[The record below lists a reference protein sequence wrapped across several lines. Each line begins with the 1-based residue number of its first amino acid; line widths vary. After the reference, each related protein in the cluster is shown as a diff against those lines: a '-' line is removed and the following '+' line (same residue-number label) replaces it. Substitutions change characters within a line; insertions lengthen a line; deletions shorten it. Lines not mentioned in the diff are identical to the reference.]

1 MVGRKSQQPD
11 ELRYRVVLGDSRSMA
26 DVEDGSVHLVVT
38 SPPYWQLKDYEAA
51 YQIGFH
57 QEYDEY
63 IGELDRV
70 WGECERALHP
80 GCRLAV
86 NIGDQFLR
94 AKTYGRYRVAA
105 IHADII
111 RGCVGR
117 GLDFMGSIIWQ
128 KVTTMNTSG
137 GGVVMGSFPHPR
149 NGIVKL
155 DYEHILLFKK
165 QGKAPRPSPEQKEHS
180 RLSTEEWNEYFY
192 GHWTFPGARQEDHIA
207 VFPPELPRRL
217 IRMFTFEGETVLDP
231 FLGSGTT
238 MSVARELGRSC
249 TGYEVNP
256 DFLGT
261 IREKTGFGEQRE
273 FFRGEAQVLEVLG
286 EQPGPGGEGGEP
298 VEAAS
303 ASRAAGY
310 GSVIRKGDSRHREEY
325 HRVQEVLDVRT
336 LELEDGTNL
345 RLLGLL
351 ENDSPAGAERLRE
364 LVSGKQVYF
373 KSDPRSDEGHGV
385 YLYLRN
391 RTCINSRLIRE
402 GVAEVDESCEYRM
415 KKRFLRYRDEV
426 EA

>member
-38 SPPYWQLKDYEAA
+38 SPPYWQLKDYEAED
-51 YQIGFH
+51 QIGFH

-111 RGCVGR
+111 RGCVDL

-137 GGVVMGSFPHPR
+137 GGVVMGSFPYPR

-165 QGKAPRPSPEQKEHS
+165 LGKAPRPDPAQKELS

-207 VFPPELPRRL
+207 VFPRELPRRL
-217 IRMFTFEGETVLDP
+217 IRMFTFAGETVLDP

-238 MSVARELGRSC
+238 LSVARELGRSC
-249 TGYEVNP
+249 TGYELNP
-256 DFLGT
+256 AFLDT
-261 IREKTGFGEQRE
+261 IREKTGFGEQKE
-273 FFRGEAQVLEVLG
+273 FFRGQEKLEVIG
-286 EQPGPGGEGGEP
+286 ELPSADEENGKAGEP
-298 VEAAS
+298 SS
-303 ASRAAGY
+303 APPDGSF
-310 GSVIRKGDSRHREEY
+310 GSVIRKGDSRRREEY
-325 HRVQEVLDVRT
+325 HRVREVLDVRT
-336 LELEDGTNL
+336 VELEDGRNL
-345 RLLGLL
+345 KLLGLV
-351 ENDSPAGAERLRE
+351 EAGGAGGAERLRE
-364 LVSGKQVYF
+364 LVDGKQVYF
-373 KSDPRSDEGHGV
+373 KNDPGADGEDGI

-391 RTCINSRLIRE
+391 RTCINSRLIRD
-402 GVAEVDESCEYRM
+402 GAAGVDEGREYRM
-415 KKRFLRYRDEV
+415 KKRFLRYRAEL
-426 EA
+426 ES

>member
-38 SPPYWQLKDYEAA
+38 SPPYWQLKDYEAED
-51 YQIGFH
+51 QIGFH

-111 RGCVGR
+111 RGCVDL

-137 GGVVMGSFPHPR
+137 GGVVMGSFPYPR

-165 QGKAPRPSPEQKEHS
+165 LGKAPRPDPAQKELS

-207 VFPPELPRRL
+207 VFPRELPRRL
-217 IRMFTFEGETVLDP
+217 IRMFTFAGETVLDP

-238 MSVARELGRSC
+238 LSVARELGRSC
-249 TGYEVNP
+249 TGYELNP
-256 DFLGT
+256 AFLDT
-261 IREKTGFGEQRE
+261 IREKTGFGEQKE
-273 FFRGEAQVLEVLG
+273 FFRGQEKLEVIG
-286 EQPGPGGEGGEP
+286 ELPSADEENGKAGEP
-298 VEAAS
+298 SAGAS
-303 ASRAAGY
+303 DGSF
-310 GSVIRKGDSRHREEY
+310 GSVIRKGDSRRREEY
-325 HRVQEVLDVRT
+325 HRVREVLDVRT
-336 LELEDGTNL
+336 VELEDGRNL
-345 RLLGLL
+345 KLLGLV
-351 ENDSPAGAERLRE
+351 EAGGAGGAERLRE
-364 LVSGKQVYF
+364 LVDGKQVYF
-373 KSDPRSDEGHGV
+373 KNDPGADGEDGI

-391 RTCINSRLIRE
+391 RTCINSRLIRD
-402 GVAEVDESCEYRM
+402 GAAGVDEGREYRM
-415 KKRFLRYRDEV
+415 KKRFLRYRAEL
-426 EA
+426 ES

>member
-1 MVGRKSQQPD
+1 MVGRKRQQPD
-11 ELRYRVVLGDSRSMA
+11 GLRYRVVLGDSRSMA

-38 SPPYWQLKDYEAA
+38 SPPYWQLKDYEAED
-51 YQIGFH
+51 QIGFH

-111 RGCVGR
+111 RGCVDR

-137 GGVVMGSFPHPR
+137 GGVIMGSFPYPR

-165 QGKAPRPSPEQKEHS
+165 LGKAPRPDPAQKELS

-207 VFPPELPRRL
+207 VFPSELPRRL
-217 IRMFTFEGETVLDP
+217 IRMFTFAGETVLDP

-238 MSVARELGRSC
+238 LSVARELGRSC
-249 TGYEVNP
+249 TGYELNP
-256 DFLGT
+256 AFLET
-261 IREKTGFGEQRE
+261 IREKTGFGEQKE
-273 FFRGEAQVLEVLG
+273 FFRGQEKLEVIG
-286 EQPGPGGEGGEP
+286 ELPSAEEETGKAVEPSARGP
-298 VEAAS
+298 
-303 ASRAAGY
+303 AGSF
-310 GSVIRKGDSRHREEY
+310 GSVIRKGDSRRREEY
-325 HRVQEVLDVRT
+325 HRVRDVLDVRT
-336 LELEDGTNL
+336 VELEDGRNL
-345 RLLGLL
+345 KLLGLI
-351 ENDSPAGAERLRE
+351 EAGGAGGVERLRE
-364 LVSGKQVYF
+364 LVDGKQVYF
-373 KSDPRSDEGHGV
+373 KSDPGTDGEDGI

-391 RTCINSRLIRE
+391 RTCINSRLIRD
-402 GVAEVDESCEYRM
+402 GVAGVDEGREYRM
-415 KKRFLRYRDEV
+415 KKRFLRYRAEL
-426 EA
+426 ES

>member
-38 SPPYWQLKDYEAA
+38 SPPYWQLKDYEAED
-51 YQIGFH
+51 QIGFH

-111 RGCVGR
+111 RGCVDL

-137 GGVVMGSFPHPR
+137 GGVVMGSFPYPR

-165 QGKAPRPSPEQKEHS
+165 LGKAPRPDPAQKELS

-207 VFPPELPRRL
+207 VFPRELPRRL
-217 IRMFTFEGETVLDP
+217 IRMFTFAGETVLDP

-238 MSVARELGRSC
+238 LSVARELGRSC
-249 TGYEVNP
+249 TGYELNP
-256 DFLGT
+256 AFLET
-261 IREKTGFGEQRE
+261 IREKTGFGEQKE
-273 FFRGEAQVLEVLG
+273 FFRGQEKLEVIG
-286 EQPGPGGEGGEP
+286 ELPSADEENGKAGEP
-298 VEAAS
+298 S
-303 ASRAAGY
+303 AGAPDGSF
-310 GSVIRKGDSRHREEY
+310 GSVIRKGDSRRREEY
-325 HRVQEVLDVRT
+325 HRVRDVLDVRT
-336 LELEDGTNL
+336 VELEDGRNL
-345 RLLGLL
+345 KLLGLI
-351 ENDSPAGAERLRE
+351 EAGGAGGVERLRE
-364 LVSGKQVYF
+364 LVDGKQVYF
-373 KSDPRSDEGHGV
+373 KNDPGADGEDGI

-391 RTCINSRLIRE
+391 RTCINSRLIRD
-402 GVAEVDESCEYRM
+402 GAAGVDEGREYRM
-415 KKRFLRYRDEV
+415 KKRFLRYRAEL
-426 EA
+426 ES

>member
-1 MVGRKSQQPD
+1 MVGRKRQQPD
-11 ELRYRVVLGDSRSMA
+11 GLRYRVVLGDSRSMA

-38 SPPYWQLKDYEAA
+38 SPPYWQLKDYEAED
-51 YQIGFH
+51 QIGFH

-137 GGVVMGSFPHPR
+137 GGVVMGSFPYPR

-165 QGKAPRPSPEQKEHS
+165 LGKAPRPDPAQKELS

-207 VFPPELPRRL
+207 VFPSELPRRL
-217 IRMFTFEGETVLDP
+217 IRMFTFAGETVLDP

-238 MSVARELGRSC
+238 LSVARELGRSC
-249 TGYEVNP
+249 TGYELNP
-256 DFLGT
+256 AFLET
-261 IREKTGFGEQRE
+261 IREKTGFGEQKE
-273 FFRGEAQVLEVLG
+273 FFRGQEKLEVIG
-286 EQPGPGGEGGEP
+286 ELPSAEEETGKAVEP
-298 VEAAS
+298 S
-303 ASRAAGY
+303 ASF
-310 GSVIRKGDSRHREEY
+310 GSVIRKGDSRRREEY
-325 HRVQEVLDVRT
+325 HRVRDVLDVRT
-336 LELEDGTNL
+336 VELEDGRNL
-345 RLLGLL
+345 KLLGLI
-351 ENDSPAGAERLRE
+351 EAGGAGGVERLRE
-364 LVSGKQVYF
+364 LVDGKQVYF
-373 KSDPRSDEGHGV
+373 KSDPGTDGEDGI

-391 RTCINSRLIRE
+391 RTCINSRLIRD
-402 GVAEVDESCEYRM
+402 GVAGVDEGREYRM
-415 KKRFLRYRDEV
+415 KKRFLRYRAEL
-426 EA
+426 ES

>member
-1 MVGRKSQQPD
+1 MVRRKNEESSG
-11 ELRYRVVLGDSRSMA
+11 LGYRVVLGDSRSMTA
-26 DVEDGSVHLVVT
+26 VDDSSVHLVVT
-38 SPPYWQLKDYEAA
+38 SPPYWQLKDYEAES
-51 YQIGFH
+51 QIGFH

-63 IGELDRV
+63 IAELDRV
-70 WGECERALHP
+70 WGECERVLHP

-94 AKTYGRYRVAA
+94 ASTYGRYRIAA

-111 RGCVGR
+111 RGCVGL

-165 QGKAPRPSPEQKEHS
+165 QGKAPRPSPEQKENS

-207 VFPPELPRRL
+207 VFPAELPRRL

-238 MSVARELGRSC
+238 MSAARELGRSC

-261 IREKTGFGEQRE
+261 IREKAGFGDQRE
-273 FFRGEAQVLEVLG
+273 FFRGEEALEVVSEGVDL
-286 EQPGPGGEGGEP
+286 QGGGGGAVEG
-298 VEAAS
+298 AS
-303 ASRAAGY
+303 GSRAAGY

-325 HRVQEVLDVRT
+325 HRVSEVLDVRT
-336 LELEDGTNL
+336 VELEDGTRL

-351 ENDSPAGAERLRE
+351 ESAQGGGVDRLRE

-373 KSDPRSDEGHGV
+373 KSDPRTPAEGGV

-391 RTCINSRLIRE
+391 RTCINSRLIRD
-402 GVAEVDESCEYRM
+402 GAAGVDESCQYRM
-415 KKRFLRYRDEV
+415 KKRFLRYRDEI

>member
-38 SPPYWQLKDYEAA
+38 SPPYWQLKDYEAED
-51 YQIGFH
+51 QIGFH

-111 RGCVGR
+111 RGCVDL

-128 KVTTMNTSG
+128 KVTTMNSSG
-137 GGVVMGSFPHPR
+137 GGVIMGSFPHPR

-165 QGKAPRPSPEQKEHS
+165 LGKAPRPDPAEKELS

-207 VFPPELPRRL
+207 VFPPELTRRL
-217 IRMFTFEGETVLDP
+217 IRMFTFAGETVLDP

-249 TGYEVNP
+249 TGYELNP
-256 DFLGT
+256 GFLDT

-273 FFRGEAQVLEVLG
+273 FFHGDETLEVIG
-286 EQPGPGGEGGEP
+286 DRPVGKQESAGTSSPASSPGF
-298 VEAAS
+298 
-303 ASRAAGY
+303 
-310 GSVIRKGDSRHREEY
+310 GSVIRKGDRRQREEY
-325 HRVQEVLDVRT
+325 HRVEDVLDVRT
-336 LELEDGTNL
+336 VKLEDGRSL
-345 RLLGLL
+345 RLLGLA
-351 ENDSPAGAERLRE
+351 DSELAGGGERLRE
-364 LVSGKQVYF
+364 LGDGKQVYF
-373 KSDPRSDEGHGV
+373 KSDPATDGDGGI

-391 RTCINSRLIRE
+391 RTCINSRLIRD
-402 GVAEVDESCEYRM
+402 GVVGVDEGREYRM
-415 KKRFLRYRDEV
+415 KKRFLRYRAEL

>member
-1 MVGRKSQQPD
+1 
-11 ELRYRVVLGDSRSMA
+11 
-26 DVEDGSVHLVVT
+26 
-38 SPPYWQLKDYEAA
+38 
-51 YQIGFH
+51 
-57 QEYDEY
+57 
-63 IGELDRV
+63 
-70 WGECERALHP
+70 
-80 GCRLAV
+80 
-86 NIGDQFLR
+86 
-94 AKTYGRYRVAA
+94 
-105 IHADII
+105 
-111 RGCVGR
+111 
-117 GLDFMGSIIWQ
+117 
-128 KVTTMNTSG
+128 MNTSG
-137 GGVVMGSFPHPR
+137 GGVVMGSFPYPR

-165 QGKAPRPSPEQKEHS
+165 QGKAPRPSPGQKEHS

-192 GHWTFPGARQEDHIA
+192 GHWAFPGARQEDHIA

-273 FFRGEAQVLEVLG
+273 FFRGEAEALEVVH
-286 EQPGPGGEGGEP
+286 EQPGPGGEGMEP
-298 VEAAS
+298 AEAVAGN
-303 ASRAAGY
+303 RAAGY

-325 HRVQEVLDVRT
+325 HRVQEVLDART
-336 LELEDGTNL
+336 LELEDGTKL
-345 RLLGLL
+345 QLLGLL
-351 ENDSPAGAERLRE
+351 ATDSAAGTDRLRE

-373 KSDPRSDEGHGV
+373 KSDPRSAEGHGV

-391 RTCINSRLIRE
+391 RTCINSRLIRD